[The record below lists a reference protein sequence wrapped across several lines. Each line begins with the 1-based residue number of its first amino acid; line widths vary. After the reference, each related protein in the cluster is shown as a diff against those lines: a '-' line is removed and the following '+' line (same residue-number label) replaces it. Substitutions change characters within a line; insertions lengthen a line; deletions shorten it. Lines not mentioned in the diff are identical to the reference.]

1 MIQITTM
8 KRLFFAFGLILILND
23 FTAQIY
29 KAKDGSTVISFFS
42 EAPLENIEAVNKGA
56 IIVFNTT
63 TSDIQVRVSIQNF
76 KFKNTLMEEHF
87 NENYMETDKKG
98 PNDASGAATYPNR
111 NAIFKGK
118 ISEKIDYSK
127 DGEHKVSIPGK
138 MELHGVTKD
147 VTLEGTLTKT
157 GTDIAVSSKFKI
169 KVADYNIKVPSM
181 YVKNIAEV
189 VDVTIN
195 STLEP
200 FQKK

>member
-1 MIQITTM
+1 LVQNTTM
-8 KRLFFAFGLILILND
+8 KRFCFALSFMSLLTGIN
-23 FTAQIY
+23 AQIY
-29 KAKDGSTVISFFS
+29 KAKDGATLISFFS
-42 EAPLENIEAVNKGA
+42 EAPLENIEAANKGA

-63 TSDIQVRVSIQNF
+63 TNDIQVRVSIQNF
-76 KFKNTLMEEHF
+76 KFKNSLMEEHF

-98 PNDASGAATYPNR
+98 PNDTYPNR

-118 ISEKIDYSK
+118 ITEKIDYSK
-127 DGEHKVSIPGK
+127 DGEHKVTIPGK

-147 VTLEGTLTKT
+147 VVLEGTLTKT
-157 GTDIAVSSKFKI
+157 GTDIALSSKFKI

-181 YVKNIAEV
+181 YVKNIAET
-189 VDVTIN
+189 VDVTLT